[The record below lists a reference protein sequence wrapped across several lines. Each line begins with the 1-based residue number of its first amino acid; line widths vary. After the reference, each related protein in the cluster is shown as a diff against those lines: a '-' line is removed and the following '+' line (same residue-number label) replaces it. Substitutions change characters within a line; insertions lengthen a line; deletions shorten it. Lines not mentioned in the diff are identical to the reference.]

1 MTNEKAIELLED
13 VKNDYLQ
20 RGSSSYDSISAEAVE
35 YAMEV
40 INENAELKTE
50 IECLKADISAQAY
63 QINNQEGQIDAYM
76 YCLECMGKTKDQDSV
91 KQIPDDIYEKAV
103 NKYGLQ
109 MLGDGAVS
117 FEQKFEIPFNMNDSC
132 AEDEECE
139 LFNTTFGYRGT
150 VLQPVRSASGFAF
163 LDSRYLAPFLGE
175 DYTVWKR
182 NSLYVIKV
190 GLLAKAFICPVV
202 IQNDTPL
209 VKELNQI
216 IDFVTI
222 KRQKEKTEEGNEQM
236 VLK

>member
-1 MTNEKAIELLED
+1 MKFKKVIAICKKSKRFLL
-13 VKNDYLQ
+13 
-20 RGSSSYDSISAEAVE
+20 YD
-35 YAMEV
+35 
-40 INENAELKTE
+40 
-50 IECLKADISAQAY
+50 CD
-63 QINNQEGQIDAYM
+63 
-76 YCLECMGKTKDQDSV
+76 
-91 KQIPDDIYEKAV
+91 
-103 NKYGLQ
+103 GLQ
-109 MLGDGAVS
+109 MLGDSAAAYELIGHPIYNEDSLSMVAEITDGAVS

-163 LDSRYLAPFLGE
+163 LDSKYLTPFLGE

-190 GLLAKAFICPVV
+190 GLLAKAFICPVI

-222 KRQKEKTEEGNEQM
+222 KRQKENTEEGNEQL
-236 VLK
+236 VLN

>member
-103 NKYGLQ
+103 NKFGKIPQLIMAMEEMSELIQGLSKDIRGKRDEDNISEEIADVEI
-109 MLGDGAVS
+109 MLA
-117 FEQKFEIPFNMNDSC
+117 QLKII
-132 AEDEECE
+132 
-139 LFNTTFGYRGT
+139 Y
-150 VLQPVRSASGFAF
+150 
-163 LDSRYLAPFLGE
+163 
-175 DYTVWKR
+175 
-182 NSLYVIKV
+182 
-190 GLLAKAFICPVV
+190 
-202 IQNDTPL
+202 QND
-209 VKELNQI
+209 VE
-216 IDFVTI
+216 V
-222 KRQKEKTEEGNEQM
+222 EKWKTDKLFRLQAKIEE
-236 VLK
+236 V